1 MKNVVPSS
9 FGWKLTF
16 SRPVFIKRTCCP
28 RLSFSLLSWGQSFLI
43 FFPFCQGSHWL
54 ISCIMLLLA
63 ENQSKC
69 VVCIQLHIQLH
80 GGEKGIF
87 LGKKIVISKIKM
99 QFSVFVCGSVTLA
112 VLASFSLSR
121 SYWSLCCN
129 YYSRLEFK
137 INMFV
142 YKSKY
147 DSSLE
152 MIYVQEKRIHTWRLI
167 GYIFFS
173 FLCCLGAVLLSSV
186 QGLAINV
193 DPVLYSWIIYQ
204 PQKRASRHIQQVCI
218 FRGEQVGRGEA
229 FSSI

>member
-1 MKNVVPSS
+1 
-9 FGWKLTF
+9 
-16 SRPVFIKRTCCP
+16 
-28 RLSFSLLSWGQSFLI
+28 
-43 FFPFCQGSHWL
+43 
-54 ISCIMLLLA
+54 MLLLA

-69 VVCIQLHIQLH
+69 VVCIQLHIRLH
-80 GGEKGIF
+80 GGKKRHF
-87 LGKKIVISKIKM
+87 SWQKIVISKIKM
-99 QFSVFVCGSVTLA
+99 QFSVCVSVTLA

-142 YKSKY
+142 SKSKNE
-147 DSSLE
+147 SALE
-152 MIYVQEKRIHTWRLI
+152 MIYVQEKWIHKWRLI

-173 FLCCLGAVLLSSV
+173 FLYCLGAVLLSSV

-204 PQKRASRHIQQVCI
+204 PQKRASRHTQQVCI
-218 FRGEQVGRGEA
+218 FGGEEVGREEA
-229 FSSI
+229 FSSM